1 MKFSSTL
8 CLFFALLFSH
18 AAPASESW
26 WFRTVFNS
34 DLSAPDTASLMHD
47 AELFDC
53 GEEEGTLLCSDE
65 TNYYDLKVFVELELM
80 EGKVSSTR
88 FSLPNSKLNDTKA
101 QLYLRKDG
109 LQLKSATINGVT
121 FDVLKELEL
130 AGEQGNSPQSVD
142 QALVTF
148 LNTTPSSSSPLDS
161 NKSLVWH
168 WPDNEAALVM
178 MRHQDQEII
187 IELTRDMVSQ

>member
-1 MKFSSTL
+1 MKLISIFCLSFSLLYSHVTL
-8 CLFFALLFSH
+8 AG
-18 AAPASESW
+18 ESW

-34 DLSAPDTASLMHD
+34 DPSAPDATSLMHD

-53 GEEEGTLLCSDE
+53 GEVEGTLLCSDE

-88 FSLPNSKLNDTKA
+88 LSLPKTQLNDTKA

-130 AGEQGNSPQSVD
+130 AHEQGNSPHSVD
-142 QALVTF
+142 HALVTF
-148 LNTTPSSSSPLDS
+148 LNVAPSSNSMLD
-161 NKSLVWH
+161 NKSMTWY
-168 WPDNEAALVM
+168 WPGNASAVVM
-178 MRHQDQEII
+178 MSHRDQDIV
-187 IELTRDMVSQ
+187 IELTKSRLKR

>member
-1 MKFSSTL
+1 MKLVSIF
-8 CLFFALLFSH
+8 CLSFLFLFSH
-18 AAPASESW
+18 VVFASESW
-26 WFRTVFNS
+26 WFRTVFNN
-34 DLSAPDTASLMHD
+34 DLISPDATSLIHD

-53 GEEEGTLLCSDE
+53 GEEEGTMLCSDE
-65 TNYYDLKVFVELELM
+65 TNYYDLKVFVELELK
-80 EGKVSSTR
+80 EGKVTSTR
-88 FSLPNSKLNDTKA
+88 LSLPKTKLNDTKA

-130 AGEQGNSPQSVD
+130 ADEQGDRPQSVD

-148 LNTTPSSSSPLDS
+148 LNTTSSSSCTLES
-161 NKSLVWH
+161 NKTLVWH

-187 IELTRDMVSQ
+187 IELTRDMVNQ

>member
-8 CLFFALLFSH
+8 CLSFALLFSH

-34 DLSAPDTASLMHD
+34 DLSAPDAASLMHD

-88 FSLPNSKLNDTKA
+88 LSLPNSKLNDTKA

-130 AGEQGNSPQSVD
+130 ADEQGNSPQSVD

-148 LNTTPSSSSPLDS
+148 LNTTSSSSSTLDS

-187 IELTRDMVSQ
+187 IELTRDMVNQ

>member
-1 MKFSSTL
+1 MKLASCFCLLVTL
-8 CLFFALLFSH
+8 FLTRSVFA
-18 AAPASESW
+18 AESW

-34 DLSAPDTASLMHD
+34 DPSAPDATSLMHD

-53 GEEEGTLLCSDE
+53 GEVEGTLLCSDE

-88 FSLPNSKLNDTKA
+88 LSLPKTQLNDTKA
-101 QLYLRKDG
+101 QLNLRKDG

-121 FDVLKELEL
+121 FDVLKEIEL
-130 AGEQGNSPQSVD
+130 AHEQGNSPQSVD

-148 LNTTPSSSSPLDS
+148 LNVAPSSNSMLD
-161 NKSLVWH
+161 NKSMTWY
-168 WPDNEAALVM
+168 WPGNASAVVVVSHRD
-178 MRHQDQEII
+178 QDIV
-187 IELTRDMVSQ
+187 IELTKSRLKR

>member
-8 CLFFALLFSH
+8 CLSFALLFSH
-18 AAPASESW
+18 ATRASESW
-26 WFRTVFNS
+26 WFRTVFNR
-34 DLSAPDTASLMHD
+34 DLSAPDAASLMHD
-47 AELFDC
+47 ADLFDC

-80 EGKVSSTR
+80 EGKVSSIR
-88 FSLPNSKLNDTKA
+88 LSLPNSKLNDTKA

-130 AGEQGNSPQSVD
+130 ADEQGNSPQSVD

-148 LNTTPSSSSPLDS
+148 LNTTSLSSSTLDS

-187 IELTRDMVSQ
+187 IELTRDMVNQ